1 MRKIWGNPELFVIKF
16 SFIFILLGRRRK
28 NLYIIVIFSV
38 NKGPQYYIR

>member
-1 MRKIWGNPELFVIKF
+1 MRKIWGNPEFFVIKLF
-16 SFIFILLGRRRK
+16 YFILLGRRRK

>member
-1 MRKIWGNPELFVIKF
+1 MRKIWGNPEFIVIKF
-16 SFIFILLGRRRK
+16 SFILLGRRRK